1 MEIKKRL
8 EELVKFM
15 EENDL
20 CELEIEEE
28 GRKIKLKKYTP
39 TISEIN
45 LSQEKKES
53 TSSEATSQK
62 ETKKENLIE
71 MKSPMVGTFYRAPSP
86 GAKPFVEEGDI
97 INPGDVVCI
106 IEAMKL
112 MNEIKSECKG
122 KIVEILVENG
132 DPVEFGQVLFLIEP
146 LS

>member
-1 MEIKKRL
+1 MEIKKKL

-15 EENDL
+15 KENDL

-45 LSQEKKES
+45 LSQEKKEL
-53 TSSEATSQK
+53 TSSEVISQK
-62 ETKKENLIE
+62 ETEKENLIE

-106 IEAMKL
+106 IEAM
-112 MNEIKSECKG
+112 
-122 KIVEILVENG
+122 
-132 DPVEFGQVLFLIEP
+132 
-146 LS
+146 